1 MCSGGGVAVMVDR
14 WPWVGS
20 LALVVEESFA
30 GSSAPDQKNKKR
42 WCGLVVVQRMSL
54 VYVCAEGEG
63 FGDTFSRRHAERLD
77 AAGGQHGWGG
87 AYYLAALNT
96 YSCSRSC
103 FKLVALFS
111 NSVRLTNHTPWK
123 ETVHSGIT
131 ILWGYTLVTNSSSI
145 ENTLLRSVMKC
156 IPFVKKYNN

>member
-1 MCSGGGVAVMVDR
+1 MCSGGGVDVMVDR

-20 LALVVEESFA
+20 VALVVEESFA

-156 IPFVKKYNN
+156 IPFVKTYNN

>member
-1 MCSGGGVAVMVDR
+1 MCSGGGVDVMVDR

-20 LALVVEESFA
+20 VALVVEESFA

-54 VYVCAEGEG
+54 VYVCAEGEVFRG
-63 FGDTFSRRHAERLD
+63 HVLSTARGTARRGRRSTRV
-77 AAGGQHGWGG
+77 GG